1 MNNLVRAL
9 AAAAL
14 LTAASART
22 APALDQTQP
31 PPALQQ
37 TAQPQPQP
45 TQPQQQTPQT
55 QQQTT
60 PAPQTTEATPQA
72 DAAKPANAA
81 GKAVVFVYRPS
92 KLVGAALEPSV
103 FCDGVEVARM
113 DNGRYFVLLLDP
125 GEHRIHTTQD
135 YKRVDLKLGAGEVA
149 FVRVRIETGMM
160 KGRGNVYLADESD
173 AAKELK
179 KLKPLGADKVKST
192 TLVADQAE
200 AESQLKSRVK

>member
-14 LTAASART
+14 FTAASARP
-22 APALDQTQP
+22 APAQDQTQP
-31 PPALQQ
+31 PPAQQQ
-37 TAQPQPQP
+37 T
-45 TQPQQQTPQT
+45 TQPQQQTTPT

-60 PAPQTTEATPQA
+60 PAQQTTGATPQA

-103 FCDGVEVARM
+103 FCDGVEAARM

-125 GEHRIHTTQD
+125 GEHRIHTSQD
-135 YKRVDLKLGAGEVA
+135 YKRVDLKLGAGEAA
-149 FVRVRIETGMM
+149 FVRVRIEMGMM
-160 KGRGNVYLADESD
+160 KGRGNVYLADEAD

-200 AESQLKSRVK
+200 AESQLKSHVK

>member
-1 MNNLVRAL
+1 MKTYMRAL

-22 APALDQTQP
+22 TPAQDPAQTQP
-31 PPALQQ
+31 APAQQQ
-37 TAQPQPQP
+37 T
-45 TQPQQQTPQT
+45 TQPQQQTTPP

-60 PAPQTTEATPQA
+60 PPAPQTTPTPQA
-72 DAAKPANAA
+72 DAAKPPTAA
-81 GKAVVFVYRPS
+81 GKAVVFVYRPG
-92 KLVGAALEPSV
+92 KLVGGALEPSV
-103 FCDGVEVARM
+103 YCDGVEVARM

-125 GEHRIHTTQD
+125 GEHRIRTTQE

-160 KGRGNVYLADESD
+160 KGRGNVYLADEAD

-192 TLVADQAE
+192 TLVADAAE
-200 AESQLKSRVK
+200 AENQLRLRVK